1 MLRVAAGLFLIL
13 HGVINAAIWIPPQRV
28 GKLPGFGFQASWL
41 FASVRPAVVTLALVA
56 AGGFVF
62 SGAAYLAQSPWW
74 ASVGTLAATASLALI
89 TATFTPCGVE
99 PSSSTQSSST
109 PRGIP
114 RSANSPPGRRRGICT
129 SLGDQP

>member
-1 MLRVAAGLFLIL
+1 MSRVAAGLFLIL

-28 GKLPGFGFQASWL
+28 GKLPCFGFQASWL

-74 ASVGTLAATASLALI
+74 APVGTLAATASLALI
-89 TATFTPCGVE
+89 TATFTPWWSGAIIINAVIIYAAWD
-99 PSSSTQSSST
+99 TAVGQL
-109 PRGIP
+109 
-114 RSANSPPGRRRGICT
+114 SAR
-129 SLGDQP
+129 